1 MYASM
6 HAKES
11 ANCSETIFVQLI
23 KINFDAIDIDD
34 FFFDSIEKEN
44 LIRKIPTIYYIVQ
57 VLAVKLAF
65 DSLKSDNTSRGES
78 GFSKYQ
84 HKTTI

>member
-34 FFFDSIEKEN
+34 LFFDSIEKKKFNSEN
-44 LIRKIPTIYYIVQ
+44 TNNLLHR
-57 VLAVKLAF
+57 
-65 DSLKSDNTSRGES
+65 S
-78 GFSKYQ
+78 GSCSEIGFR
-84 HKTTI
+84 